1 MANARV
7 EVELCEIHAQ
17 EGTEDKSITVRGNS
31 IVSFTETEKRL
42 NVGFRVN
49 TTLNFNYDA
58 GRWSERLS
66 GIEETTQTASI
77 YPEGQDEVAIPFA
90 FDVQLHVGY
99 LKEALE
105 HGLIEKI
112 FEQHL
117 SPEMFTNEITFSI
130 KRNISVNATPDIG
143 SGSSDSSQDFEG
155 ATQELQPLWTEIVSQ
170 VASQV
175 FS

>member
-1 MANARV
+1 MANARA

-42 NVGFRVN
+42 NVGFQVN
-49 TTLNFNYDA
+49 TTLNFKLNTEF
-58 GRWSERLS
+58 WSERLW

-90 FDVQLHVGY
+90 FDVQWEVRY
-99 LKEALE
+99 FKEELE
-105 HGLIEKI
+105 HGL
-112 FEQHL
+112 FEHVVAQRL
-117 SPEMFTNEITFSI
+117 PLEMITDRLTFSI
-130 KRNISVNATPDIG
+130 ERNISVNATLDIG
-143 SGSSDSSQDFEG
+143 SGSGGSSQDFEG

-170 VASQV
+170 MVSRYR
-175 FS
+175 